1 MRNTIFS
8 FMVLFLGICCPS
20 VQSQSL
26 SEDDNRLKDWYFYSD
41 VFQITYD
48 PAQGDESCVVS
59 YNPGNK
65 FRWNK
70 SNNPEGFQL
79 MKSAVFPPDT
89 VDISM
94 NLKSRNLDSC
104 TLTLY
109 RYTKYENLID
119 SLTYA
124 LDPNASNSISFYN
137 GTADFVEILLSGS
150 GKEKTDTLSLQIQD
164 LDISARNED
173 MDEWLETLDEGVM
186 DVRSITPLL
195 YLDELDEFRSKKIIG
210 LGESFHGG
218 KQLQSSAFSIIRS
231 LLNQKVKLICFEAS
245 IDMVM
250 NWDLYVQGIMPYEY
264 RYKILDELK
273 GALGDPALSVE
284 LLDQIRALNYTRKN
298 SEKIHVAG
306 LDLRQES
313 FYLFEYFM
321 AYKDLSKDKNFLN
334 EFLRKGFS
342 KMDYQH
348 YHQSSRFNLKDTT
361 DHSHAVLIGEIQ
373 KEKKL
378 LKQMKGNDYR
388 FLTETLR
395 MNIPTFRDA
404 DRDVKIYNSRDSIMW
419 NILQTAISCYAP
431 APEDRVI
438 VFAHNMH
445 LSRTYNKYSQN
456 HLFHRKNL
464 GCYIT
469 ESYGDDFW
477 TTSFHVASGFHKSAT
492 LEHEVT
498 KMPLKNAFP
507 GSFENLAYETG
518 LSDFYC
524 RGDDLNNTFIFRMIP
539 NRKSTSEFY
548 PLSPKRYDAYVFINR
563 TDACTTD
570 QIDFASEV
578 RREGKMRRYQD
589 SLQIVMTPASK
600 TFDFLL
606 DPAIV
611 SVPDGFRW
619 KSVYVYSPAITGL
632 TAGFFESDDREC
644 VVAFGVSLRYPQ
656 ERVIYSLQR
665 PGLIQEDIYAK
676 DIMKLAKSDLLNE
689 TNMQGGDT
697 KDPMV
702 EWGMKKA
709 HEMTDSNFDI
719 ILERFIRAWSSE
731 DAKAA
736 FDADRVIE
744 YTTKRSGGS
753 GYFGKYKNIRTIS
766 TEKNGRVVIL
776 KCLYSD
782 KGYENKE
789 KYEQAIKSIFKF
801 K

>member
-1 MRNTIFS
+1 MKNTIFPLV
-8 FMVLFLGICCPS
+8 VLFLGICCPS

-26 SEDDNRLKDWYFYSD
+26 SEDNNRLKDWYFYSD
-41 VFQITYD
+41 VFRITYD
-48 PAQGDESCVVS
+48 PAQGDESCIIS
-59 YNPGNK
+59 YYPWNRSLWNRD
-65 FRWNK
+65 FR
-70 SNNPEGFQL
+70 L

-94 NLKSRNLDSC
+94 NLKSRNLDFC

-109 RYTKYENLID
+109 RYTKYETLID
-119 SLTYA
+119 SLTYV
-124 LDPNASNSISFYN
+124 LDPNASNNISFYN
-137 GTADFVEILLSGS
+137 GPADFVEILLSGS
-150 GKEKTDTLSLQIQD
+150 GNEKTDTLSLQIQD

-173 MDEWLETLDEGVM
+173 VDEWLETLDRGSIN
-186 DVRSITPLL
+186 VRSITPLL

-231 LLNQKVKLICFEAS
+231 LLNHDVKLVCFEVS
-245 IDMVM
+245 VDVVM
-250 NWDLYVQGIMPYEY
+250 NWDLYVQGILPYEY

-273 GALGDPALSVE
+273 ITFNDPGLFIE
-284 LLDQIRALNYTRKN
+284 FLDRVRVLNHTRKDN
-298 SEKIHVAG
+298 EKIHVAG

-313 FYLFEYFM
+313 FYLFEYFK
-321 AYKDLSKDKNFLN
+321 AYNDFSKDKRFLN

-348 YHQSSRFNLKDTT
+348 YHQSSRLSSKDTT
-361 DHSHAVLIGEIQ
+361 DRNHAVLIGEIQ
-373 KEKKL
+373 KEKKFL
-378 LKQMKGNDYR
+378 EQIKGNDYR

-395 MNIPTFRDA
+395 MNIPTFDDA
-404 DRDVKIYNSRDSIMW
+404 DRDMEIYFNRDSTMW

-431 APEDRVI
+431 APRDRVV
-438 VFAHNMH
+438 VFAHNVH
-445 LSRTYNKYSQN
+445 LSRTYNKYSPN

-477 TTSFHVASGFHKSAT
+477 TTSFHAANGLHKSAT
-492 LEHEVT
+492 RNEVVEVV
-498 KMPLKNAFP
+498 KAPLQKVFP
-507 GSFENLAYETG
+507 GSFESLAYETG

-524 RGDDLNNTFIFRMIP
+524 RGDDLNNTFIFRMVAD
-539 NRKSTSEFY
+539 RKTPSEFY

-570 QIDFASEV
+570 QPDFNAV
-578 RREGKMRRYQD
+578 AKRGVAMRLYRD
-589 SLQIVMTPASK
+589 SLQIVITPASK
-600 TFDFLL
+600 TFDLLL

-611 SVPDGFRW
+611 SVPEGFLW
-619 KSVYVYSPAITGL
+619 KSVSVYSPAKIGL
-632 TAGFFESDDREC
+632 TEGFFESDDGEC
-644 VVAFGVSLRYPQ
+644 IVAFGVSLRYPQ
-656 ERVIYSLQR
+656 GKTTYFLQR
-665 PGLIQEDIYAK
+665 PGVPPEDLYAL
-676 DIMKLAKSDLLNE
+676 DIMKLAKSDLLNK

-697 KDPMV
+697 ESSVLK
-702 EWGMKKA
+702 WGVKKA

-719 ILERFIRAWSSE
+719 ILERLIRAWSSE

-776 KCLYSD
+776 VCLYSD

-789 KYEQAIKSIFKF
+789 KYEQSIKSIFKF